1 MKAPKSRQGQAPIS
15 RAQAKQPKLR
25 ESRRKRIGV
34 GGIIVRLFALLALV
48 WGAGFLWFS
57 LTLPKPAPLSAET
70 DAVVVLTGGEGRLL
84 RGLAVLDAGAARRM
98 LVSGVDRGTTR
109 RDLAA
114 AAGVSLKRLSKTD
127 LGYGAS
133 DTRSNAEESARWIK
147 AQDFTSLRL
156 VTSAGHMRRARLEL
170 TRVLPATVTV
180 IEDAVPV
187 EPAAPSIAFEYS
199 KYLLRR
205 SALALGAA

>member
-1 MKAPKSRQGQAPIS
+1 MGLS
-15 RAQAKQPKLR
+15 
-25 ESRRKRIGV
+25 GV
-34 GGIIVRLFALLALV
+34 LVRLAALLLLG
-48 WGAGFLWFS
+48 WLGGFLWFS
-57 LTLPKPAPLSAET
+57 LTLPDPAPLADRT
-70 DAVVVLTGGEGRLL
+70 DAVVVLTGGEGRLK
-84 RGLAVLDAGAARRM
+84 RGLAVLEAGAARRM

-114 AAGVSLKRLSKTD
+114 AAGVSLKHLSTTD
-127 LGYGAS
+127 LGYAAS
-133 DTRSNAEESARWIK
+133 DTRSNAEETARWIK
-147 AQDFTSLRL
+147 DHGFASLRL

-170 TRVLPATVTV
+170 TRVLPPGVPV

-205 SALALGAA
+205 VALAAGAA